1 MLKIGLT
8 GGIGSGKSTVAK
20 IFSNLGITVIDADII
35 AHQLTQSG
43 TDSFKEIKQLLGEE
57 FITKD
62 GELDRKKIAQT
73 IFLNPSKKITLEK
86 ILHPRIKQCMLQE
99 IEQTKS
105 SHYIILVIPLL
116 LESGFTDLVDRIIV
130 IDADDDLRIKRTQL
144 RDDRTEEQI
153 KDIMSHQLNREYRLQ
168 QADDVLNN
176 NGDLKYLSDA
186 VARLHRKY
194 MTMSS

>member
-8 GGIGSGKSTVAK
+8 GGIGSGKSTVAEM
-20 IFSNLGITVIDADII
+20 FSNLGITVIDADII

-43 TDSFKEIKQLLGEE
+43 TDSFKAIKQLLGEE

-73 IFLNPSKKITLEK
+73 IFSNPSKKITLEK
-86 ILHPRIKQCMLQE
+86 ILHPRIKQRMLQE
-99 IEQTKS
+99 IEQAKS

-116 LESGFTDLVDRIIV
+116 LESDFTDLVDRIIV
-130 IDADDDLRIKRTQL
+130 IDADDDLRIKRTQQ

-153 KDIMSHQLNREYRLQ
+153 KDIMSHQLDREHPPQ
-168 QADDVLNN
+168 PDADMPKN
-176 NGDLKYLSDA
+176 KCTIKELSTS
-186 VARLHRKY
+186 VNCTHKK
-194 MTMSS
+194 